1 MNVAYEKRELN
12 PYVGLLEDAQTE
24 IKLAVK
30 NGILSGEQFSVTAE
44 KVRKV
49 IERVKKHIRSE
60 TLRKD
65 AVDSLTGFAT
75 RAYKDFKAALSPFS
89 TTVLAA
95 ALLLWKRAD
104 RKTGRVIP
112 GTQEEKSA
120 AERLVRSGRISW
132 DETHKGL
139 PLEEFHKVYMNRV
152 ENALDGLVK
161 EKALDPN
168 DVRGRNSLRNLAEMQ
183 VRYERHLNEIE
194 ELKRSGARLVVCSV
208 HADCSARC
216 APYQGRVY
224 SLDGTIG
231 KTEDG
236 RDFVPLERATDIYY
250 TTKSGRTYKNG
261 LLGFNCRHRLFPY
274 RQGMEIPSV
283 SKEEREREYGITK
296 TQREMERKIVAAKE
310 RAEMFRGINGE
321 EQRKNRKR
329 AKDLYEAYKAYSL
342 ANDRAFYPERTKLL

>member
-12 PYVGLLEDAQTE
+12 PYVGLLEEAQTE

-30 NGILSGEQFSVTAE
+30 NGILSGEAFSVTAE

-65 AVDSLTGFAT
+65 AAASLTGFAT

-89 TTVLAA
+89 PTVLAA

-104 RKTGRVIP
+104 KKTGRVIP

-161 EKALDPN
+161 EKAIDPN
-168 DVRGRNSLRNLAEMQ
+168 DVRGKNSLRNLAEMQ
-183 VRYERHLNEIE
+183 VRYERHLDEIE

-216 APYQGRVY
+216 APYQGGVY
-224 SLDGTIG
+224 SLDGTSG

-236 RDFVPLERATDIYY
+236 RDFRPLERATDIYY
-250 TTKSGRTYKNG
+250 TTKKTGRTYKNG

-274 RQGMEIPSV
+274 RQGMAIPSV
-283 SKEEREREYGITK
+283 SKEEREREYEITK
-296 TQREMERKIVAAKE
+296 AQREMERKMIPVREKALLSMDPEEKAK
-310 RAEMFRGINGE
+310 N
-321 EQRKNRKR
+321 KKL
-329 AKDLYEAYKAYSL
+329 AKQLYEEYKSYSL